1 MEYREIRADKVYK
14 EQIQDLR
21 DHKETKA
28 IKAGREIKVG
38 RVRGNKVLK
47 PKLGN
52 FTVVG
57 FIVPRIQLHIQQ
69 AKTK

>member
-14 EQIQDLR
+14 EQIQGLR
-21 DHKETKA
+21 DHKGIKA

-52 FTVVG
+52 SMVVDC
-57 FIVPRIQLHIQQ
+57 IVLRIQLHIQQ